1 MNIGKDQQ
9 TIHERILCG
18 FVRSAVA
25 AFGQEGRRR
34 NLTPKLPGADDL
46 GCGLC
51 NVRAANEASGGVGAS
66 SSAM

>member
-1 MNIGKDQQ
+1 MSESFAVSCDRQ
-9 TIHERILCG
+9 
-18 FVRSAVA
+18 VA